1 MFCEFCTRAH
11 LNMSVPIL
19 VVLVVTFLDAA
30 PRRCA
35 LLLTL
40 ALVAS
45 FLGSFENPSLST
57 PRAIFSEWIAKQIM
71 VASLNAAVQF
81 VLVIHS
87 CRSGVMAIPFESS
100 G

>member
-1 MFCEFCTRAH
+1 
-11 LNMSVPIL
+11 MSVPIL

-45 FLGSFENPSLST
+45 FLGSFENPSLSM
-57 PRAIFSEWIAKQIM
+57 PLAIFREWIAKQIM
-71 VASLNAAVQF
+71 VLASLNAAVQF